1 MQNDILKEYLARK
14 TYIYPP
20 EPSLRLVTDVIEYCT
35 AHLPRLIPISVC
47 GYHMRQ
53 AGCDA
58 VQEIAL
64 SLSNAAAYVQ
74 AAVDRG
80 LAVDSFAPRFSFNL
94 STMRDFF
101 EEIAKHRA
109 ARRIWARIMRERFGA
124 EDPKSW
130 MLRLFSGG
138 DGTSLTAA
146 EPYNNIVRI
155 TLQTLAIVLSGAQAV
170 HTISWD
176 EAIGLPTEESSL
188 LALRTQQILA
198 YESGVARS
206 ADPLGGSH
214 LVEALTDEIDQR
226 ASAMMAE
233 IEERGGVVE
242 GIKDGSLEAGH
253 RRFGLPA
260 SADDRR
266 GRAPRGRRQLL
277 RGRRRREAGD
287 PAFTVGPEI
296 RDRQLE
302 RLASVRKERDE
313 AAVSRTL
320 RELEAAA
327 RGSEQPDARHSRGRP
342 QLCDG
347 RRDLGRPQL
356 GVRNVSSAERV
367 LMALLPIVS
376 LDHVGIASSSEQ
388 SPLADAVAGEPL
400 RGTLMPSG
408 VTVAHF
414 GPDDLLELR
423 VAGPRWQPDRQVPR
437 AARPRPAPHRSAGRR
452 PARRA
457 RRETQGGGVADDGR
471 DRTVGRR
478 QVVGVPASV
487 LHRRRPDRAR
497 GRTAAVICDVIVR
510 NGSVVIPELPAPQP
524 VDVAITDGRVA
535 ALLDRGEGSARER
548 EWDASGCVVMP
559 GGIDPHVH
567 VCWPYLESR
576 TMDDYASAS
585 RAAAAGG
592 TTTIMD
598 FAMEGRDDPGEAVRA
613 RQRQAADASV
623 VDFSFHLVVSEATPE
638 VLEGLAEA
646 VALGVTSFKV
656 YMTYRR
662 RGLAVDPATLAAIAG
677 RVAELGGV
685 LAVHAEAADIDD
697 SGTAEMQRQRPR
709 SGAGT
714 CPTRSRRALRPWPSR
729 PPPKRRRAAAA
740 ACASCTS
747 RAPRASRRPTR
758 RAPGGDSRRPS
769 RPARSTC
776 SSTAGAS
783 RAPTANASSAVLRC
797 ASLATRCVSG
807 QVSPVVRSTS
817 SAAITVSS

>member
-1 MQNDILKEYLARK
+1 VDVYERWVKAAAPDTLPRAETESGIPVKPVYTPLDADDERYASAVSMPGEYPFTRGIYPSMYRGRMWTMRLYSGWGTAEDTNERFKYLLEHGQTGLSVALDLPTQMGMDSDHSLAEPEIGKVGVAVDSLADMELIFEGIPLDRVSTSFTINATAPILLAMYQVVGEKQGVEPARLRGTMQNDILKEYLARK

-109 ARRIWARIMRERFGA
+109 ARRIWARVMRERFGA

-176 EAIGLPTEESSL
+176 EAIGLPTEKSSL

-242 GIKDGSLEAGH
+242 GIKDGSLEQAIADSAYRHQQMIDAGE
-253 RRFGLPA
+253 LPVVGVNCFVE
-260 SADDRR
+260 DD
-266 GRAPRGRRQLL
+266 GAKQEIPV
-277 RGRRRREAGD
+277 
-287 PAFTVGPEI
+287 FTVGPEI

-327 RGSEQPDARHSRGRP
+327 RGSE
-342 QLCDG
+342 
-347 RRDLGRPQL
+347 
-356 GVRNVSSAERV
+356 N
-367 LMALLPIVS
+367 
-376 LDHVGIASSSEQ
+376 
-388 SPLADAVAGEPL
+388 
-400 RGTLMPSG
+400 LMPAILAAVRGYATVGEISG
-408 VTVAHF
+408 VLSSVF
-414 GPDDLLELR
+414 G
-423 VAGPRWQPDRQVPR
+423 
-437 AARPRPAPHRSAGRR
+437 
-452 PARRA
+452 
-457 RRETQGGGVADDGR
+457 
-471 DRTVGRR
+471 
-478 QVVGVPASV
+478 
-487 LHRRRPDRAR
+487 
-497 GRTAAVICDVIVR
+497 
-510 NGSVVIPELPAPQP
+510 
-524 VDVAITDGRVA
+524 
-535 ALLDRGEGSARER
+535 
-548 EWDASGCVVMP
+548 
-559 GGIDPHVH
+559 
-567 VCWPYLESR
+567 
-576 TMDDYASAS
+576 
-585 RAAAAGG
+585 
-592 TTTIMD
+592 
-598 FAMEGRDDPGEAVRA
+598 
-613 RQRQAADASV
+613 
-623 VDFSFHLVVSEATPE
+623 
-638 VLEGLAEA
+638 
-646 VALGVTSFKV
+646 
-656 YMTYRR
+656 TY
-662 RGLAVDPATLAAIAG
+662 
-677 RVAELGGV
+677 
-685 LAVHAEAADIDD
+685 
-697 SGTAEMQRQRPR
+697 RPR
-709 SGAGT
+709 S
-714 CPTRSRRALRPWPSR
+714 
-729 PPPKRRRAAAA
+729 
-740 ACASCTS
+740 
-747 RAPRASRRPTR
+747 
-758 RAPGGDSRRPS
+758 
-769 RPARSTC
+769 
-776 SSTAGAS
+776 
-783 RAPTANASSAVLRC
+783 VF
-797 ASLATRCVSG
+797 
-807 QVSPVVRSTS
+807 
-817 SAAITVSS
+817 